1 LRATGDRAVEAFAL
15 HTLGDVRCQQG
26 RLEEAAGCLERSL
39 AAFRDFGYRHWE
51 ARALNSLGLLL
62 ADKGEPTAACRAW
75 RSALAIFREL
85 GMPEA
90 AEVAA
95 RLEHRRL

>member
-1 LRATGDRAVEAFAL
+1 L
-15 HTLGDVRCQQG
+15 HTLGDIRRQQG
-26 RLEEAAGCLERSL
+26 RLEEAAGCLEHCL
-39 AAFRDFGYRHWE
+39 ADFRDLGYRPWE
-51 ARALNSLGLLL
+51 AQALNSLGRLHAAKDDL
-62 ADKGEPTAACRAW
+62 AAARAAW

-85 GMPEA
+85 NMPEA